1 MPVQDDVRER
11 ELTQLFNLWVPEQR
25 RRDETD
31 AFLRFAGRELPFEL
45 KSTTSGSVSTVRD
58 FGADHIAKWKNLHW
72 IFGFYTSDGTRLL
85 YCHYASPRDM
95 TPWIQKMEDY
105 VRPDVV
111 LALEASKSLSRD
123 TLDMIFPEKEVYT
136 REDAKSIMKNQWRAD
151 AYREAQDLPNGYSP
165 DRMVEILK
173 ERCRYVIRRGATL
186 NNPHIPRRYFD
197 GWEKITEDH
206 SAKLRVLVQD
216 YLVASASATDTA
228 TE

>member
-1 MPVQDDVRER
+1 MPVQDDIRER

-31 AFLRFAGRELPFEL
+31 AFLRFAGQELPFEL

-58 FGADHIAKWKNLHW
+58 FGPDHIAKWKNLHW

-85 YCHYASPRDM
+85 YCHYASPADM
-95 TPWIQKMEDY
+95 APWIGKMESY

-111 LALEASKSLSRD
+111 LAMEASSSITRD
-123 TLDMIFPEKEVYT
+123 TLDAVFPEKEVYSQ
-136 REDAKSIMKNQWRAD
+136 EDAKSIMKNQWKAD
-151 AYREAQDLPNGYSP
+151 DYRTAQDLPQGYSP
-165 DRMVEILK
+165 DRMVDILK

-186 NNPHIPRRYFD
+186 NNPHIPKGYFA

-206 SAKLRVLVQD
+206 AAKLRALVQD
-216 YLVASASATDTA
+216 YLSRASATDTA
-228 TE
+228 TA

>member
-31 AFLRFAGRELPFEL
+31 AFLRFAGHKLPFEL

-58 FGADHIAKWKNLHW
+58 FGPDHIAKWKNLHW
-72 IFGFYTSDGTRLL
+72 IFGFYTSDGARLL

-95 TPWIQKMEDY
+95 APWIQKMEDY
-105 VRPDVV
+105 VRTDVV
-111 LALEASKSLSRD
+111 LALEASRSVSRD
-123 TLDMIFPEKEVYT
+123 TLDMIFEEKDVYS
-136 REDAKSIMKNQWRAD
+136 REEAKSIMKNQWSAE
-151 AYREAQDLPNGYSP
+151 AYRAAQDLPNGYSP
-165 DRMVEILK
+165 GRMVEILK

-186 NNPHIPRRYFD
+186 NNPHIPKGYFA

-206 SAKLRVLVQD
+206 AAKLRTLVQA
-216 YLVASASATDTA
+216 YLAASTSATDTA
-228 TE
+228 TA

>member
-31 AFLRFAGRELPFEL
+31 AFLRFAGQELPFEL

-58 FGADHIAKWKNLHW
+58 FGPDHIAKWKNLHW

-85 YCHYASPRDM
+85 YCHYASPADM
-95 TPWIQKMEDY
+95 APWIERMEGY

-111 LALEASKSLSRD
+111 LAMEASSSITRD
-123 TLDMIFPEKEVYT
+123 TLDMIFPEKEVYSQ
-136 REDAKSIMKNQWRAD
+136 EDAKSIMKNQWKAD
-151 AYREAQDLPNGYSP
+151 DYSTAQDLPQGYSP

-173 ERCRYVIRRGATL
+173 ERCRYVIQRGATL
-186 NNPHIPRRYFD
+186 NNPHIPKGYFA

-206 SAKLRVLVQD
+206 AARLRSLVQD
-216 YLVASASATDTA
+216 YLSSASATDTA
-228 TE
+228 TA